1 MTRTGLR
8 LAVVIPFSNE
18 EDHLPTLLDSVAG
31 QERSP
36 DVLLLVDDG
45 SDDRSAAI
53 ARHFA
58 AEQRYARLLQ
68 RPRRRPERD
77 RMARAHEWRAFTWGL
92 EQVSEHC
99 DVVAKLDAD
108 LRLAPDLFAEMERR
122 FVADPRLGI
131 AGAYLEEPLAD
142 GRLRRQRCAPGHVEG
157 ANRFYR
163 RACLEAI
170 SPVPPIL
177 GWDTIDEVRARM
189 CGWRTQS
196 FALPGGHVLHL
207 RRMGSHD
214 GTLRGYRRAGWA
226 AYAYGAHPLHLVA
239 AGLARTRDRPLVAC
253 GVAYLAGYAAAALRR
268 EPRAEP
274 AARAHL
280 RREQRARLVA
290 LARGRAA

>member
-1 MTRTGLR
+1 MTRTVLR
-8 LAVVIPFSNE
+8 LAVVIPFLNE
-18 EDHLPTLLDSVAG
+18 EDHLPTLLDSLAA
-31 QERSP
+31 QERAP
-36 DVLLLVDDG
+36 DALLLVDDG
-45 SDDRSAAI
+45 SDDCSAAI
-53 ARHFA
+53 ARRFA
-58 AEQRYARLLQ
+58 AQHRYARLLQ

-77 RMARAHEWRAFTWGL
+77 RMVRAHELRAFTWAL
-92 EQVSEHC
+92 AQVAEPW
-99 DVVAKLDAD
+99 DVAGKLDAD
-108 LRLAPDLFAEMERR
+108 LRLAPGLLAEMERR

-131 AGAYLEEPLAD
+131 AGAYLEESLAD

-157 ANRFYR
+157 PNRFYR

-189 CGWRTQS
+189 LGWSTQS
-196 FALPGGHVLHL
+196 FALPRGQVLHL

-226 AYAYGAHPLHLVA
+226 AYASGADPVHLIA

-253 GVAYLAGYAAAALRR
+253 GAAYLLGYAAAALRR

-274 AARAHL
+274 TVRAHL

-290 LARGRAA
+290 LVRGRAA

>member
-1 MTRTGLR
+1 MTPGLHMTI
-8 LAVVIPFSNE
+8 VVPFLDE
-18 EDHLPTLLDSVAG
+18 AEHLP
-31 QERSP
+31 
-36 DVLLLVDDG
+36 VLLESMAAQRRLPDRLVLVDDG
-45 SDDRSAAI
+45 SSDGSAII
-53 ARHFA
+53 AGRFA
-58 AEQRYARLLQ
+58 EDHEYARLMR
-68 RPRRRPERD
+68 RPRRPRERD
-77 RMARAHEWRAFTWGL
+77 RMARAHEWRAFTWSV
-92 EQVSEHC
+92 EQMSERS

-108 LRLAPDLFAEMERR
+108 LRVAPDLLAEMERR

-131 AGAYLEEPLAD
+131 AGAYLVESLAD

-157 ANRFYR
+157 PNRFYR
-163 RACLEAI
+163 RACLDAI

-189 CGWRTQS
+189 RGWRTQS
-196 FALPGGHVLHL
+196 FALPRGEVLHL

-226 AYAYGAHPLHLVA
+226 AYAYGAHPVHLVA

-253 GVAYLAGYAAAALRR
+253 GVAYLSGYWAAALRR

-280 RREQRARLVA
+280 RREQRARLMA
-290 LARGRAA
+290 LVKRRAA

>member
-1 MTRTGLR
+1 MARALRMT
-8 LAVVIPFSNE
+8 VVVPFLDE
-18 EDHLPTLLDSVAG
+18 AEHLPVLLESIAG
-31 QERSP
+31 QRRPP
-36 DVLLLVDDG
+36 DRLVLVDDG
-45 SDDRSAAI
+45 SADGSAAI
-53 ARHFA
+53 AGRFA
-58 AEQRYARLLQ
+58 ASHAYAHVLR
-68 RPRRRPERD
+68 RPRRPRERD
-77 RMARAHEWRAFTWGL
+77 RMARAHEWRAFTWAV
-92 EQVSEHC
+92 EQVADHS

-108 LRLAPDLFAEMERR
+108 LRLAPDLLVEMERR

-131 AGAYLEEPLAD
+131 AGAYLDEPLAD
-142 GRLRRQRCAPGHVEG
+142 GGLRRQRCTPGHVEG
-157 ANRFYR
+157 PNRFYR
-163 RACLEAI
+163 RACLDAI

-189 CGWRTQS
+189 CGWTTQS

-207 RRMGSHD
+207 RRMGSRD
-214 GTLRGYRRAGWA
+214 GTLRGYGRAGWA

-274 AARAHL
+274 AARTQL

-290 LARGRAA
+290 LARGRAG